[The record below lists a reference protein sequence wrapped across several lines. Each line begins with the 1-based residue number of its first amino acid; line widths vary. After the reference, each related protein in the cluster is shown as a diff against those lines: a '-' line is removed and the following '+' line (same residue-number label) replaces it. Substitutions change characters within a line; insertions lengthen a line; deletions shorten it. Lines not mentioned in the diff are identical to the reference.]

1 MPFSPSLRIVRLL
14 RPALWAL
21 ALSAPVAAW
30 ATSATS
36 AATSSASATTPATAG
51 PKVQDISLIAGT
63 CANCHG
69 PDGRSTGG
77 IPSLRGVNERH
88 LLQRLQAFKAGT
100 ATDAT
105 VMTRLM
111 KGYDDAQI
119 QALAQWFSK
128 EAN

>member
-1 MPFSPSLRIVRLL
+1 MPLSPIPSRVRHAVWL
-14 RPALWAL
+14 
-21 ALSAPVAAW
+21 VAALL
-30 ATSATS
+30 APAAMAQNTAAPS
-36 AATSSASATTPATAG
+36 AATASAATAAG
-51 PKVQDISLIAGT
+51 PSMQDIALVAGT

-77 IPSLRGVNERH
+77 IPSLRGVHERH
-88 LLQRLQAFKAGT
+88 LLARMQAFKAGT

-119 QALAQWFSK
+119 HALAQWFSK
-128 EAN
+128 EAQ

>member
-1 MPFSPSLRIVRLL
+1 MPLSPVRTLHH
-14 RPALWAL
+14 ALWLAAAL
-21 ALSAPVAAW
+21 LAPAAM
-30 ATSATS
+30 AQTAPT
-36 AATSSASATTPATAG
+36 AAPEAG
-51 PKVQDISLIAGT
+51 PSVQDISLIAGT

-69 PDGRSTGG
+69 PDGKSTGG

-128 EAN
+128 EAK

>member
-1 MPFSPSLRIVRLL
+1 MPLSPLSVL
-14 RPALWAL
+14 RPAVWLSAAL
-21 ALSAPVAAW
+21 LAPAAMAQNPAPAPAAALS
-30 ATSATS
+30 
-36 AATSSASATTPATAG
+36 
-51 PKVQDISLIAGT
+51 VQDISVIAGT

-69 PDGRSTGG
+69 PNGQSTGG
-77 IPSLRGVNERH
+77 IPTLRGVGERH
-88 LLQRLQAFKAGT
+88 LLARMQAFKAGT

>member
-30 ATSATS
+30 ATS
-36 AATSSASATTPATAG
+36 SASATTPATAS

>member
-1 MPFSPSLRIVRLL
+1 MPLSPVRTLHH
-14 RPALWAL
+14 ALWL
-21 ALSAPVAAW
+21 VAALL
-30 ATSATS
+30 AP
-36 AATSSASATTPATAG
+36 AAMAQTAPTAAPAAG
-51 PKVQDISLIAGT
+51 PSVQDISLIAGT

-69 PDGRSTGG
+69 PDGKSTGG

-128 EAN
+128 EAK

>member
-1 MPFSPSLRIVRLL
+1 MPLSPVSSVRATLWLTAALL
-14 RPALWAL
+14 APAAI
-21 ALSAPVAAW
+21 AQTTAAP
-30 ATSATS
+30 
-36 AATSSASATTPATAG
+36 PAGAG
-51 PKVQDISLIAGT
+51 PSVQDISLIAGT

-111 KGYDDAQI
+111 KGYDDTQI
-119 QALAQWFSK
+119 AALAQWFSK
-128 EAN
+128 EAK

>member
-1 MPFSPSLRIVRLL
+1 MPLSPVRAL
-14 RPALWAL
+14 RPALWLAAAL
-21 ALSAPVAAW
+21 L
-30 ATSATS
+30 
-36 AATSSASATTPATAG
+36 TPAAMAQTTAAAPAAAG
-51 PKVQDISLIAGT
+51 PNVQDISLIAGT

-88 LLQRLQAFKAGT
+88 LLARMQAFKAGT

-111 KGYDDAQI
+111 KGYDDTQI

-128 EAN
+128 EAK

>member
-1 MPFSPSLRIVRLL
+1 MPLSPVHTL
-14 RPALWAL
+14 RPALWL
-21 ALSAPVAAW
+21 VAALLAPAAMAQTT
-30 ATSATS
+30 ATANAAV
-36 AATSSASATTPATAG
+36 AATAAASTAG
-51 PKVQDISLIAGT
+51 PSVQDISLIAGT

-77 IPSLRGVNERH
+77 IPSLRGVHERH

-128 EAN
+128 EVN

>member
-1 MPFSPSLRIVRLL
+1 MPQSPLSAVRAAVWLSAAL
-14 RPALWAL
+14 IAPAAL
-21 ALSAPVAAW
+21 AQTASSPAPAAN
-30 ATSATS
+30 
-36 AATSSASATTPATAG
+36 PA
-51 PKVQDISLIAGT
+51 VLDISVIAGT

-69 PDGRSTGG
+69 PNGQSTGG
-77 IPSLRGVNERH
+77 IPTLRGVGERH
-88 LLQRLQAFKAGT
+88 LLARMQAFKAGT

-128 EAN
+128 EAK

>member
-1 MPFSPSLRIVRLL
+1 MPLSPVRTL
-14 RPALWAL
+14 RPALWLAAAL
-21 ALSAPVAAW
+21 LAPTAIAQTAAP
-30 ATSATS
+30 
-36 AATSSASATTPATAG
+36 AAAPAAG
-51 PKVQDISLIAGT
+51 PSVQDISLIAGT

-77 IPSLRGVNERH
+77 IPSLRGVGERH
-88 LLQRLQAFKAGT
+88 LLARMQAFKAGT

-128 EAN
+128 EAK

>member
-1 MPFSPSLRIVRLL
+1 MPLSPQTPW
-14 RPALWAL
+14 RPALWLAAAL
-21 ALSAPVAAW
+21 LAPAAM
-30 ATSATS
+30 AQT
-36 AATSSASATTPATAG
+36 AAPAPAPAAG
-51 PKVQDISLIAGT
+51 PSVQDISLIAGT

-77 IPSLRGVNERH
+77 IPTLRGVGERH
-88 LLQRLQAFKAGT
+88 LLARMQAFKAGT

-128 EAN
+128 EAP

>member
-1 MPFSPSLRIVRLL
+1 MPLSPVSRL
-14 RPALWAL
+14 RPALWLAAAL
-21 ALSAPVAAW
+21 LAPTAMAQN
-30 ATSATS
+30 T
-36 AATSSASATTPATAG
+36 AATSSAAAAAG
-51 PKVQDISLIAGT
+51 PSVQDVSLIAGT

>member
-1 MPFSPSLRIVRLL
+1 MPLSPVRAL
-14 RPALWAL
+14 RPALWL
-21 ALSAPVAAW
+21 VAALM
-30 ATSATS
+30 AP
-36 AATSSASATTPATAG
+36 AAIAQTAAAAPAQPAAVAAAG
-51 PKVQDISLIAGT
+51 PSVQDISLIAGT

-69 PDGRSTGG
+69 PNGQSTGG
-77 IPSLRGVNERH
+77 IPTLRGVGERH
-88 LLQRLQAFKAGT
+88 LLARMQAFKAGT

-119 QALAQWFSK
+119 AALAQWFSK

>member
-1 MPFSPSLRIVRLL
+1 MPLSPVHTL
-14 RPALWAL
+14 RPALWLAAAL
-21 ALSAPVAAW
+21 LAPVAFAQTT
-30 ATSATS
+30 ATANAAV
-36 AATSSASATTPATAG
+36 AATAAASTAG
-51 PKVQDISLIAGT
+51 PSVQDISLIAGT

-77 IPSLRGVNERH
+77 IPSLRGVHERH

>member
-1 MPFSPSLRIVRLL
+1 MPLSPVHTLC
-14 RPALWAL
+14 PALWL
-21 ALSAPVAAW
+21 VAALL
-30 ATSATS
+30 AP
-36 AATSSASATTPATAG
+36 AAMAQTTATTAVTATAASTAG
-51 PKVQDISLIAGT
+51 PSVQDISLIAGT

-77 IPSLRGVNERH
+77 IPSLRGVHERH

>member
-1 MPFSPSLRIVRLL
+1 MPLSPVHTL
-14 RPALWAL
+14 RPALWLAAAL
-21 ALSAPVAAW
+21 LTPAAMAQTTANAVAA
-30 ATSATS
+30 T
-36 AATSSASATTPATAG
+36 AASTAG
-51 PKVQDISLIAGT
+51 PSVQDISLIAGT

-77 IPSLRGVNERH
+77 IPSLRGVHERH

>member
-1 MPFSPSLRIVRLL
+1 MPLSPVHTL
-14 RPALWAL
+14 RPALWLAAAL
-21 ALSAPVAAW
+21 LAPAAMAQTTATANAAVAA
-30 ATSATS
+30 S
-36 AATSSASATTPATAG
+36 AAASTAG
-51 PKVQDISLIAGT
+51 PSVQDISLIAGT

-77 IPSLRGVNERH
+77 IPSLRGVHERH

>member
-1 MPFSPSLRIVRLL
+1 MPLSPASRL
-14 RPALWAL
+14 RPALWLAAALLAPAAL
-21 ALSAPVAAW
+21 AQTSAPAPAA
-30 ATSATS
+30 
-36 AATSSASATTPATAG
+36 AG
-51 PKVQDISLIAGT
+51 PTVQDISLIAGT

-77 IPSLRGVNERH
+77 IPSLRGVHERH

-119 QALAQWFSK
+119 AALAQWFSK
-128 EAN
+128 EAQ

>member
-1 MPFSPSLRIVRLL
+1 MPLSPVRSL
-14 RPALWAL
+14 RPALWLAAAL
-21 ALSAPVAAW
+21 LAPAAM
-30 ATSATS
+30 AQT
-36 AATSSASATTPATAG
+36 AAAPAPATG
-51 PKVQDISLIAGT
+51 PTIQDISLIAGT

-88 LLQRLQAFKAGT
+88 LLARMQAFKAGT

-119 QALAQWFSK
+119 KELAQWFSK
-128 EAN
+128 EAK

>member
-1 MPFSPSLRIVRLL
+1 MPLSPVRNLH
-14 RPALWAL
+14 PALWLAAAL
-21 ALSAPVAAW
+21 LAPAAM
-30 ATSATS
+30 AQTAP
-36 AATSSASATTPATAG
+36 AAAPAVG
-51 PKVQDISLIAGT
+51 PNVQDISLIAGT

-69 PDGRSTGG
+69 PDGKSTGG

-128 EAN
+128 EAK

>member
-1 MPFSPSLRIVRLL
+1 MPLSPVRTL
-14 RPALWAL
+14 RPALWLAAAL
-21 ALSAPVAAW
+21 LAPAAMAQT
-30 ATSATS
+30 ATPST
-36 AATSSASATTPATAG
+36 G
-51 PKVQDISLIAGT
+51 PSVQDISLIAGT

-77 IPSLRGVNERH
+77 IPQLRGAGERH
-88 LLQRLQAFKAGT
+88 LLARMQAFKAGT

-119 QALAQWFSK
+119 AALAQWFSK
-128 EAN
+128 EAK